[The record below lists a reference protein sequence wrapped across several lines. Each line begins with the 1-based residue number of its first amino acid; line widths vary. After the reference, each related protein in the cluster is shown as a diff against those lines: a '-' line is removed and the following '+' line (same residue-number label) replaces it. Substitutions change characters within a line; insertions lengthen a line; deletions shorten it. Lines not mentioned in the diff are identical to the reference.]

1 MQHCYNLCRIGWLHI
16 NGQTPGR
23 FAQLASFFGPEPAV
37 PHQQLDHHHAAAAAA
52 APAAEMREELIKC
65 KSASPWTCVGFSWCG
80 PLECQ
85 LHCCVANRFNFAAR
99 AYTTAERC
107 SHSIISTVIHPT
119 ASSRQ
124 SSNHDWHAAQLCR
137 NHQARV
143 GSAVA
148 TAARE
153 QGREIEF
160 CSFQRL
166 PTTGTWSIKLHQS
179 VIRGM

>member
-65 KSASPWTCVGFSWCG
+65 KSASPWTCGGVSVVCSCEGFSWCG

-85 LHCCVANRFNFAAR
+85 LHCCVANCFNFAAR
-99 AYTTAERC
+99 AYTALRRQ
-107 SHSIISTVIHPT
+107 HSPH
-119 ASSRQ
+119 ALSRWLIA
-124 SSNHDWHAAQLCR
+124 DRILIL
-137 NHQARV
+137 V
-143 GSAVA
+143 SAVVVLRDA
-148 TAARE
+148 NSRTDVW
-153 QGREIEF
+153 F
-160 CSFQRL
+160 VCF
-166 PTTGTWSIKLHQS
+166 T
-179 VIRGM
+179 

>member
-1 MQHCYNLCRIGWLHI
+1 MGLLDAARHGGC
-16 NGQTPGR
+16 R
-23 FAQLASFFGPEPAV
+23 FASGFAGQLLARGLRTRAIRE
-37 PHQQLDHHHAAAAAA
+37 
-52 APAAEMREELIKC
+52 EMRERLIKC
-65 KSASPWTCVGFSWCG
+65 KGASPCHRWTCGLFAWCG

-99 AYTTAERC
+99 AYTIAERC

-166 PTTGTWSIKLHQS
+166 PTTGKWSIKLHQS